1 MTDSRLS
8 IGEFARLCR
17 LTVVALRH
25 YDKVGVLSP
34 AEIDRTTGY
43 RYYRVEQVDAALRI
57 GLLRSLG
64 VSLADLRRL
73 VTGSATLDELLAQ
86 QRAQLTVQIE
96 ERQRMIELLDA
107 VARGADH
114 ETYAIE
120 RAVEPES
127 RVVALTFET
136 SWGRVES
143 ATRHGLA
150 RLAVL
155 RRRVGLTRDTA
166 TGALF
171 PVMPKE
177 RLEVTVFAAV
187 AVADDL
193 GCGDG
198 GSLLPIDLPAVDAI
212 TTIHRGDHRLLGYA
226 YHALLGHIAARG
238 LEASGPAREYYE
250 TPAPPDTDCTRVV
263 IPVGQ
268 NAP

>member
-1 MTDSRLS
+1 MTDSRLT

-17 LTVVALRH
+17 LTIVALRH
-25 YDKVGVLSP
+25 YDKVGVLTP
-34 AEIDRTTGY
+34 AEIDPTTGY
-43 RYYRVEQVDAALRI
+43 RYYRAEQVDAALRI
-57 GLLRSLG
+57 GLLRSLD

-73 VTGSATLDELLAQ
+73 VSGSATLDEVLTR
-86 QRAQLTVQIE
+86 QRTQLTVQIE

-107 VARGADH
+107 VAGGADRQ
-114 ETYAIE
+114 TYAIE
-120 RAVEPES
+120 RAVEPAS
-127 RVVALTFET
+127 RVVALRFET

-155 RRRVGLTRDTA
+155 RRRGGLACATA

-187 AVADDL
+187 AVDNDV
-193 GCGDG
+193 GCGNG
-198 GSLLPIDLPAVDAI
+198 GILVTIDLPAVDAI
-212 TTIHRGDHRLLGYA
+212 TTVHRGDHRLLGYA
-226 YHALLGHIAARG
+226 YHALLGQIAARG
-238 LEASGPAREYYE
+238 LEATGPAREYYD
-250 TPAPPDTDCTRVV
+250 TPAPPDMDCTRVV